1 MSLILLITNYIG
13 IIAFSISGSMKA
25 IEKKMDLLGV
35 ITLGFSTSL
44 AGGILADL
52 LLGITP
58 PTNLICI
65 PYPTASFITSIVTFA
80 FYKKFTHVSK
90 PLIYADAL
98 GLGAFTASGAS
109 LAFSLRPDPLLVIM
123 VGTITAV
130 GGGVLRDILANEIP
144 LVLTKEFY
152 ASASIIGSTVYYG
165 LAELGVQTG
174 FLTTLVLLLTF
185 TLRLLAIRMKW
196 KLPSSA
202 VFDKS

>member
-58 PTNLICI
+58 PTNLVYL
-65 PYPTASFITSIVTFA
+65 PYPTASFLASIFTFA
-80 FYKKFTHVSK
+80 FYKKFSHVNK

-109 LAFSLRPDPLLVIM
+109 LAFSIKPEPLLVIM

-152 ASASIIGSTVYYG
+152 ASASIIGSALYYSF
-165 LAELGVQTG
+165 AEIGIQEG
-174 FLTTLVLLLTF
+174 FLTTFVLLLTF
-185 TLRLLAIRMKW
+185 TLRLIAIKMRW
-196 KLPSSA
+196 KLPNA
-202 VFDKS
+202 T

>member
-13 IIAFSISGSMKA
+13 IIAFSIAGSMKA

-35 ITLGFSTSL
+35 LTLGFSTSL

-58 PTNLICI
+58 PTNLIYI
-65 PYPTASFITSIVTFA
+65 PYPTVSFVASLLTFA
-80 FYKKFTHVSK
+80 FYKRFSHVNK

-109 LAFSLRPDPLLVIM
+109 LAFGVKPEPLLVIM

-152 ASASIIGSTVYYG
+152 ASAAIIGSASYYG
-165 LAELGVQTG
+165 LAEIGLQTG
-174 FLTTLVLLLTF
+174 FLTTLILLLTF
-185 TLRLLAIRMKW
+185 GLRLLAIEMKW
-196 KLPSSA
+196 KLPNA
-202 VFDKS
+202 A